1 MRKILSLMC
10 VGNVL
15 EKIARECN
23 QIDCFNQMDT
33 KLRSLLELCL
43 SISPKERPSPKRILE
58 NSIFTANSNDYRYKI
73 PKTPK
78 SLLQRC
84 SLKQIYYFWQLAGG
98 DVHSELKAV
107 GLIRNEAPIISMPK
121 LVDIFIIFS
130 RIIMDFITM
139 FVSTGWCF

>member
-1 MRKILSLMC
+1 MRKILSLINTK
-10 VGNVL
+10 NVL

-23 QIDCFNQMDT
+23 HIDCLNELNT

-43 SISPKERPSPKRILE
+43 SISPKERPSPKQILE
-58 NSIFTANSNDYRYKI
+58 NPIFTANSNEYRYES

-78 SLLQRC
+78 SLLQLC

-121 LVDIFIIFS
+121 LVDIFIIYL
-130 RIIMDFITM
+130 R
-139 FVSTGWCF
+139 